1 MKKQTNKQSKSYLA
15 KLLATEN
22 ITVEHRKVP
31 TAFFDLQNRLL
42 VVPIWKKEM
51 SNDVLDLLL
60 AHEIGHALYTPQK
73 EWKEAIDNDR
83 IPHSFLNVVEDA
95 RIEKLVKR
103 KYAGLQQ
110 TFIKGYR
117 DLIQQDFFKT
127 KDRDINDMLLV
138 DRLNMHFKSS
148 HIESDIDFTSAELDI
163 VDRMKKLETFEDVKK
178 LAAELAGYC
187 TKEKEEKQ
195 IEQEELQSSGNLQID
210 DTEDSEGD
218 SHAQGKENEEEEN
231 DNEENA
237 TTSSADTDEEK
248 QEEQKVEEEPTDNAS
263 ESSGHQNNDNQ
274 SESID
279 NQELVS
285 ETDNA
290 WSKQSH
296 SLLDKECKENEYF
309 SPHEFKNLKEI
320 VIDYKKVLKDFAKC
334 FEHKENHY
342 LYENQRAAIL
352 EFKNEFKK
360 FMSTQNKSV
369 NYMVKE
375 FEMKK
380 SAAAYARTSQ
390 DKTGIINPLKLH
402 SYKFND
408 DIFKRIAVTPDG
420 KNHGMMMFI
429 DWSGSM
435 SDKLKNTLHQ
445 LMILTMF
452 CQKVK
457 IPFEVYAFSNNG
469 VEYRDGTVKI
479 FKPVYQLNDIT
490 IDQKFHL
497 INLASSKMRAKE
509 FHSALM
515 NMFHVACK
523 HDNRLWYS
531 YRRRLNNMNDYE
543 DTTWIRDLPEIPR
556 GYGLSSTPLNDC
568 IMAAYKLVPAFV
580 EKYSIDKMN
589 TIFLTDG
596 CSDGNNGKIVSYDDN
611 TDPYKDRIGDNFTYD
626 SMMCYDKNS
635 VLVDRKTKKHYDCEY
650 SWRNKNGLTE
660 NLLQCLKDRT
670 GSKVLGFYVSARKRI
685 DNYAMDKYFSYRDRS
700 KVHAEMRKNKVV
712 TVTDSTG
719 YDEIYLLVGDNMQV
733 EDGQMATPSENAKKG
748 EIKRLFTSTL
758 KGNRQSR
765 ILLNKFI
772 SQVA

>member
-1 MKKQTNKQSKSYLA
+1 M
-15 KLLATEN
+15 
-22 ITVEHRKVP
+22 
-31 TAFFDLQNRLL
+31 
-42 VVPIWKKEM
+42 
-51 SNDVLDLLL
+51 
-60 AHEIGHALYTPQK
+60 
-73 EWKEAIDNDR
+73 
-83 IPHSFLNVVEDA
+83 
-95 RIEKLVKR
+95 
-103 KYAGLQQ
+103 
-110 TFIKGYR
+110 
-117 DLIQQDFFKT
+117 
-127 KDRDINDMLLV
+127 
-138 DRLNMHFKSS
+138 
-148 HIESDIDFTSAELDI
+148 
-163 VDRMKKLETFEDVKK
+163 
-178 LAAELAGYC
+178 
-187 TKEKEEKQ
+187 
-195 IEQEELQSSGNLQID
+195 
-210 DTEDSEGD
+210 
-218 SHAQGKENEEEEN
+218 
-231 DNEENA
+231 
-237 TTSSADTDEEK
+237 
-248 QEEQKVEEEPTDNAS
+248 
-263 ESSGHQNNDNQ
+263 
-274 SESID
+274 
-279 NQELVS
+279 
-285 ETDNA
+285 
-290 WSKQSH
+290 
-296 SLLDKECKENEYF
+296 
-309 SPHEFKNLKEI
+309 
-320 VIDYKKVLKDFAKC
+320 
-334 FEHKENHY
+334 
-342 LYENQRAAIL
+342 
-352 EFKNEFKK
+352 
-360 FMSTQNKSV
+360 
-369 NYMVKE
+369 
-375 FEMKK
+375 
-380 SAAAYARTSQ
+380 
-390 DKTGIINPLKLH
+390 
-402 SYKFND
+402 
-408 DIFKRIAVTPDG
+408 TPDG

-531 YRRRLNNMNDYE
+531 YRRRLNNYSDYE
-543 DTTWIRDLPEIPR
+543 NTAWIRDLPEIPR

-700 KVHAEMRKNKVV
+700 KVHSEMRKNKVV